1 MIHNI
6 TTCTPCCTATSII
19 TQMITRTVSFIR
31 VDVVLNRLL
40 VSLMGSLFCCTLKS
54 DGCSKWRWTVQSS
67 AECCNRDDTLW
78 LMWVNQSWTQS
89 DVHVDVDARLHPLV
103 IVTTPWTKLREYL
116 WLAYRLTLWCQTH
129 LTEMKQCMNYKQL
142 TMWPHQSQRRST
154 CSRSDGPHPSGNFDL
169 WAQLHT
175 CSSSN

>member
-6 TTCTPCCTATSII
+6 TTCTPRCTATSII

-67 AECCNRDDTLW
+67 VECCNRDDTLW

-89 DVHVDVDARLHPLV
+89 DVHVDVYARLHPLV
-103 IVTTPWTKLREYL
+103 IVTTPWTKLREYFVTSL
-116 WLAYRLTLWCQTH
+116 SANTLVSDSLNRDETMYELQTTHNVTTPVATPVNMFSFRRTTPIWEFRPLSSITH
-129 LTEMKQCMNYKQL
+129 L
-142 TMWPHQSQRRST
+142 
-154 CSRSDGPHPSGNFDL
+154 
-169 WAQLHT
+169 
-175 CSSSN
+175 

>member
-6 TTCTPCCTATSII
+6 TTCTPRCTATSII

-40 VSLMGSLFCCTLKS
+40 ASLMGSLFCCTLKS

-67 AECCNRDDTLW
+67 VECCNRDDTLW

-103 IVTTPWTKLREYL
+103 IVTTPWTKTQGVFVTSLS
-116 WLAYRLTLWCQTH
+116 ANTLVSDSLNRDETMYVCMPVNMFSFRRTTPICEFQPLSSNTH
-129 LTEMKQCMNYKQL
+129 L
-142 TMWPHQSQRRST
+142 
-154 CSRSDGPHPSGNFDL
+154 
-169 WAQLHT
+169 
-175 CSSSN
+175 